1 MIIEK
6 KCKEIQ
12 ESSLNFMGEITTQN
26 FKLNYDR
33 IFIYEMTSHIQNFKF
48 DLMGKVLHVNSVTE
62 PALPMM
68 REWGRII
75 PAHPTS
81 ELSTSSILFIVRIR
95 ELNINHIHVQT
106 WFLNVK
112 KNRLL

>member
-1 MIIEK
+1 
-6 KCKEIQ
+6 
-12 ESSLNFMGEITTQN
+12 
-26 FKLNYDR
+26 
-33 IFIYEMTSHIQNFKF
+33 
-48 DLMGKVLHVNSVTE
+48 MGKVLHVNSVTE

-68 REWGRII
+68 REWGHII

-95 ELNINHIHVQT
+95 DHIHVQT
-106 WFLNVK
+106 EFLNVK

>member
-33 IFIYEMTSHIQNFKF
+33 IFIYEMTSHIQKFKL
-48 DLMGKVLHVNSVTE
+48 DLMGNLLHVNSITE
-62 PALPMM
+62 PVLPMM
-68 REWGRII
+68 RE
-75 PAHPTS
+75 
-81 ELSTSSILFIVRIR
+81 
-95 ELNINHIHVQT
+95 
-106 WFLNVK
+106 
-112 KNRLL
+112 